1 MSHSRY
7 ASSGRFGMFSN
18 EFTPFFEVQYLLK
31 LYGLRKM
38 GVKSSKRFPNIVE
51 EAHREWLPIVPVAP
65 LLPFLLK

>member
-1 MSHSRY
+1 
-7 ASSGRFGMFSN
+7 MFSN

-51 EAHREWLPIVPVAP
+51 EAHREWLTDQI
-65 LLPFLLK
+65 FLFILTNLVYRYFYEDCSNRR